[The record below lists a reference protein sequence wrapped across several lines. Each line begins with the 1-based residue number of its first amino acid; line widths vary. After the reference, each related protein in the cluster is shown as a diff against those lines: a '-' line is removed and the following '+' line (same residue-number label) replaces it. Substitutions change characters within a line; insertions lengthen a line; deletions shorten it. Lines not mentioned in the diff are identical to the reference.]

1 MSLPS
6 FVRFAEVLDVQSK
19 TEAQSK
25 ASQKQLA
32 GPARPVTLLGGP
44 AIGPVVATML
54 AKAAAAFSALRRL
67 GGSPDAQP
75 KNQRRFAWG
84 LF

>member
-1 MSLPS
+1 M
-6 FVRFAEVLDVQSK
+6 QSK

-25 ASQKQLA
+25 ASQKQLLA
-32 GPARPVTLLGGP
+32 GPTRPVTLLGGP

-54 AKAAAAFSALRRL
+54 AKAAAAFSAPRRL